1 MTYSAK
7 DLLALPIVPEGLA
20 AKSVDFD
27 WKGPGAHLAPTKATP
42 LAKALMGKT
51 NCGLY
56 VLMSGTLVWAAR
68 RLEFVADIRPV
79 LQMAEALLC
88 YQDDPRYFA
97 EDGPSHLTSPLPAAQ
112 EAVETL
118 CYETSAVFMATPGR
132 HASRPPI
139 QAVEN
144 VVSVARFVLGSDGQ
158 KSFRKWLTDSIARLD
173 AIAPNPHQDF
183 RSRYDFG
190 SAEDWEAYK
199 ALNMGPPLPLDALAS
214 GDALG
219 PEGLADQFARFLTSV
234 DPSGNPYLA
243 SAETMLA
250 LGFVGAPYQPRKR

>member
-7 DLLALPIVPEGLA
+7 ELLALPVAPDGIA
-20 AKSVDFD
+20 ARSVDFD
-27 WKGPGAHLAPTKATP
+27 WKGPQAHLAPTKATP

-56 VLMSGTLVWAAR
+56 VLLADTLVWAAR
-68 RLEFVADIRPV
+68 RLEFVAEIRPL

-97 EDGPSHLTSPLPAAQ
+97 EDGPSHLTSPLPPAQ

-118 CYETSAVFMATPGR
+118 CYETSAIFMATPGR

-144 VVSVARFVLGSDGQ
+144 VVSVTRLVLGSDAV
-158 KSFRKWLTDSIARLD
+158 KPFRKWITDSVARLDSIA
-173 AIAPNPHQDF
+173 PNEHQDF

-190 SAEDWEAYK
+190 SVEDWEAYK
-199 ALNMGPPLPLDALAS
+199 TLNMGLPLPPDVLSLQETGAPSD
-214 GDALG
+214 
-219 PEGLADQFARFLTSV
+219 LADGFARYLRSV
-234 DPSGNPYLA
+234 EPATNPYLA

-250 LGFVGAPYQPRKR
+250 QGFMGTPYQPRTR